1 MDSLGGDEEVVVVM
15 YNDSEK
21 KHCRHP
27 RYDRPKSL
35 HLRRLSSH
43 PHRHRMDWPLL
54 INFPFGLAAG
64 LKRDPVVILRIQGED
79 LLDFINGPN
88 YEAEMVSVFS
98 QIGLSNDASLYD
110 IIIKA
115 MEKLTVMSKIV
126 ELALQ
131 LWDGNDQDEPVC
143 KETFLEEF
151 KKVAKHVAQNLVER

>member
-15 YNDSEK
+15 YNDLEK

-35 HLRRLSSH
+35 HLRRQS
-43 PHRHRMDWPLL
+43 
-54 INFPFGLAAG
+54 LAVG

-88 YEAEMVSVFS
+88 YEAEMVSIFS
-98 QIGLSNDASLYD
+98 QTGLSNDASLHD